1 MDKTRRK
8 VAPAAKKRGADAHV
22 PSKFRDHRLPIEEDS
37 RLEQGLEESMAG
49 SDPPSIT
56 QPTANKGKSP
66 LQNTNRRQRNPSFDK
81 PLGSSHKDEAD
92 LRDVAK
98 EARHKSK

>member
-1 MDKTRRK
+1 MRQK

-22 PSKFRDHRLPIEEDS
+22 PSKSRAHRRSTEDER

-56 QPTANKGKSP
+56 QPQ
-66 LQNTNRRQRNPSFDK
+66 QNRNFEK
-81 PLGSSHKDEAD
+81 PLGSSHTDEAD
-92 LRDVAK
+92 MREVAK
-98 EARHKSK
+98 EARRKSK